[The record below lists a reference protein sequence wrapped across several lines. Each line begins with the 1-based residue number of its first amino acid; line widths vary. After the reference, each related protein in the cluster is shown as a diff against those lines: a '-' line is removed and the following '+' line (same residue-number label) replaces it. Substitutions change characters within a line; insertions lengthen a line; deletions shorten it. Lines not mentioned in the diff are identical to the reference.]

1 MMKNKLLKML
11 AVMGALLGTTPKAN
25 AEGAD
30 DQQRDLK
37 TDANVTLFVNGEKS
51 SDQKGFGDITI
62 KPHIGVEA
70 DQKGVYYEG
79 SFYRWGELDGGKTDW
94 MTLMSKLVLHTEDW
108 EAMIGRECTPFQ
120 TAGYKNV
127 PATTF
132 FSNDVRLN
140 GTSRGFTGSSLNYK
154 PWGVEIG
161 TLATGCK
168 AGPHHW
174 DNALVG
180 YKKQF
185 NNAWGVQ
192 FQAAGG
198 ARPLTYGG
206 ATVAWTPD
214 KNNAVVGEIMY
225 KNHKTTGV
233 LSAKHN
239 ITDKLALFANAEVC
253 KPSSGKIGGI
263 AEAGI
268 SYNIGKGFTAVAG
281 IQQGIGGEHKTQAV
295 IGLQYVGNYSA
306 TK

>member
-11 AVMGALLGTTPKAN
+11 AVMGALWGTTPKAN

-37 TDANVTLFVNGEKS
+37 TEANVTLYLNGEKAS
-51 SDQKGFGDITI
+51 EEKAFGDVTI

-70 DQKGVYYEG
+70 DQKGIYYEG

-94 MTLMSKLVLHTEDW
+94 MTLMSKLVLHSEDW

-127 PATTF
+127 PSSTY

-140 GTSRGFTGSSLNYK
+140 GTSRGFTGANLTYK
-154 PWGVEIG
+154 PWGVEVG
-161 TLATGCK
+161 CLASDTRMT
-168 AGPHHW
+168 PSHW
-174 DNALVG
+174 DSALIG

-185 NNAWGVQ
+185 NDQWGVQ
-192 FQAAGG
+192 LQAAGG
-198 ARPLTYGG
+198 AEPLTYGG

-214 KNNAVVGEIMY
+214 KNNAVVGEVMY

-233 LSAKHN
+233 LSARHN
-239 ITDKLALFANAEVC
+239 ITAQLAVFANAEVC
-253 KPSSGKIGGI
+253 KPNSGKIGGI

-268 SYNIGKGFTAVAG
+268 SYDIGKGFRAVAG
-281 IQQGIGGEHKTQAV
+281 IQQGIGGEHKTQAM
-295 IGLQYVGNYSA
+295 IGLQYVGTYSA
-306 TK
+306 K